1 MLSQHLI
8 RWITLLT
15 YWLKKL
21 VFTKRLNVHSNCKSV
36 KSEIMKKNNSTLLKV
51 SMFAAVTFIATL
63 GILISCE
70 KQEILPTSEMQSR
83 SAATPP
89 EILQD
94 FPTVEIC
101 GTVMSKKLLIFQK
114 KIVGSAFVFNDRKY
128 LYVHAI
134 ANEAYKFHNA
144 YLYAGM
150 KDEVP
155 MTSGNDPDFKAFDHK
170 IENAGYSTFRT
181 FKIRLDRLNG
191 TMAIGLMLELKPQTG
206 SEEGLIE
213 LRSWAQGYSIGV
225 HEGQKGM
232 LFAYK
237 KGICLFEQ
245 PAELSDE
252 LE

>member
-1 MLSQHLI
+1 
-8 RWITLLT
+8 
-15 YWLKKL
+15 
-21 VFTKRLNVHSNCKSV
+21 
-36 KSEIMKKNNSTLLKV
+36 MKKNRSTLLKV
-51 SMFAAVTFIATL
+51 SMLAAVTFIATL

-70 KQEILPTSEMQSR
+70 KQEILPTSEIQ
-83 SAATPP
+83 AKYATTPP

-101 GTVMSKKLLIFQK
+101 GTVVSKRLLIFQK
-114 KIVGSAFVFNDRKY
+114 KIVGTAFVFNDRKY

-134 ANEAYKFHNA
+134 ANEAFKFHNA

-155 MTSGNDPDFKAFDHK
+155 MTSGNDPDYKAFGHK
-170 IENAGYSTFRT
+170 IENAGLATFRT
-181 FKIRLDRLNG
+181 FKVRLDRLSG
-191 TMAIGLMLELKPQTG
+191 SFAIGLMLELEPVTESG
-206 SEEGLIE
+206 DGLLE
-213 LRSWAQGYSIGV
+213 MRSWAQGYSIGV

-237 KGICLFEQ
+237 KGICLYEQ

-252 LE
+252 VE